1 MENQS
6 FTATILVEQTPS
18 QVFNAIVNPQ
28 AWWSEEIT
36 GGTSKVGDVFDYH
49 FEDIHRT
56 RMQLTEVIPNKK
68 VVWLVLENYFKPG
81 LFNEAGTTAKDDGFR
96 HDKAEWVDT
105 HIIFEI
111 SEKKGKTQLVFKHD
125 GLVPDYE
132 CYDVCVNGWTH
143 YIQESLYKLITT
155 GKGQPNATDKPMTT
169 DEEKFKTAASNA

>member
-6 FTATILVEQTPS
+6 FKTTILVEQTPS
-18 QVFNAIVNPQ
+18 QVFNAIINPQ

-36 GGTSKVGDVFDYH
+36 GGTSKAGDVFDYH

-56 RMQLTEVIPNKK
+56 KMQLTEVVPNKK

-81 LFNEAGTTAKDDGFR
+81 LFNEAHTAPKDDGFGN
-96 HDKAEWVDT
+96 DKAEWVDT

-111 SEKKGKTQLVFKHD
+111 NEKDGKTQLVFKHD

-132 CYDVCVNGWTH
+132 CYDVCVNGWSH
-143 YIQESLYKLITT
+143 YIQESLYNLITT
-155 GKGQPNATDKPMTT
+155 GKGQPNATNKPMTT
-169 DEEKFKTAASNA
+169 DEEKFKAAMNQV

>member
-6 FTATILVEQTPS
+6 FTTTIVVEQTPS

-36 GGTSKVGDVFDYH
+36 GGTSKIGDLFDYH

-56 RMQLTEVIPNKK
+56 KMKLTEVVPGKK

-81 LFNEAGTTAKDDGFR
+81 IFNGADKTAKADGFENE
-96 HDKAEWVDT
+96 KAEWVDT
-105 HIIFEI
+105 NVIFEI
-111 SEKKGKTQLVFKHD
+111 TEKDGKTQLHFKHE

-132 CYDVCVNGWTH
+132 CYNACVSGWSF
-143 YIQESLYKLITT
+143 YIQDSLYELIAT
-155 GKGQPNATDKPMTT
+155 GKGQPNATDRPMTEE
-169 DEEKFKTAASNA
+169 EEKIRAAASKV